1 MQHWLPFLN
10 NSNQKILFN
19 GRALGSILEKRLT
32 TSLLPTLKPVLK
44 PTLPSYTIYSKFL
57 PFHPWHFMGLPFRA
71 SRGPAIHAFLVL
83 LPPVVNHLN
92 VAYGQCWPPTQ
103 TFLGIH
109 HAWRDPGTRD
119 EPLRTSA
126 WEARECKM
134 TLVYVINYYSTMPCG
149 PGFSLTNW

>member
-57 PFHPWHFMGLPFRA
+57 PLP
-71 SRGPAIHAFLVL
+71 
-83 LPPVVNHLN
+83 
-92 VAYGQCWPPTQ
+92 
-103 TFLGIH
+103 
-109 HAWRDPGTRD
+109 
-119 EPLRTSA
+119 
-126 WEARECKM
+126 
-134 TLVYVINYYSTMPCG
+134 
-149 PGFSLTNW
+149 SLTFYGPPLPSFTRSCDTRISSFIATSSKPFECCVWAMLASHADVLRDSSRVT